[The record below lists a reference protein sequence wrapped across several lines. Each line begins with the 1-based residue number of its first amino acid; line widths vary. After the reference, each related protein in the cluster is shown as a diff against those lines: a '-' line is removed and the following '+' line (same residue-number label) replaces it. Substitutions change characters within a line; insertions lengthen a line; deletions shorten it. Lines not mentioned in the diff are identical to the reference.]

1 MSAPR
6 ARRIHGRHPLLAEGG
21 AAVDDDLAPEI
32 AQETGQRWLE
42 RARQLAAPLGL
53 EPPALHV
60 LGGHVSLVL
69 PAPMD
74 ARDLAADLLDQAVG
88 NEPESPLS
96 FTPDPALRHLVQAA
110 RRAEI
115 PAFLDE
121 DVLVLG
127 LGAGARVHPRSALP
141 SELGDAARIPFVLVT
156 GTNGKTTT
164 ANLLG
169 SIAAEAGFVPGVAT
183 STGIRVGSE
192 QLEEGDWS
200 GPGAARIL
208 GRDPRVT
215 LAVLET
221 ARGGLLRRGLL
232 VEGADVAV
240 ITNIS
245 DDHLGDWGLTRLEE
259 LARVKRLVAE
269 SLRWGGTV
277 VTRAD
282 DTILERCVQE
292 WHAQRP
298 DVRWLRFSSAGPAD
312 AWRDGDLLRFPGGSV
327 PVRSVPLTLA
337 GAARHNVENALCA
350 AAAAVALGISA
361 DAITRGLCAIEPK
374 PGDNPGRSNLFL
386 VGQAQVLVDYAHN
399 PDGLMALAELVDALQ
414 PLGKRRML
422 LGQAGD
428 RPPELVLALARAAAR
443 VRCATYVIKPL
454 PGYAR
459 GRDPEEVVD
468 ILYSGLREAGVPET
482 AIVRADSEA
491 DGVRKMLASL
501 QPGDLGLMLVH
512 EDLPSALSALEQAG
526 ARPQLITRLPI
537 QIA

>member
-21 AAVDDDLAPEI
+21 AAIDEDLPWEI
-32 AQETGQRWLE
+32 ALEVGERWLE
-42 RARQLAAPLGL
+42 RARRLAAPLGL
-53 EPPALHV
+53 AEPELHV
-60 LGGHVSLVL
+60 RNGHVSVVL
-69 PAPMD
+69 PAPID
-74 ARDLAADLLDQAVG
+74 ARDMAADVLDQAVES
-88 NEPESPLS
+88 EPESPLS
-96 FTPDPALRHLVQAA
+96 FAPDLGLRALVEAA

-121 DVLVLG
+121 DELVLG
-127 LGAGARVHPRSALP
+127 MGAGARVYRRDELP
-141 SELGDAARIPFVLVT
+141 PDLGDAARIPFVLVT

-169 SIAAEAGFVPGVAT
+169 AIATEAGYVPGVAT
-183 STGIRVGSE
+183 STGIRVGAE

-200 GPGAARIL
+200 GPGAARIV

-215 LAVLET
+215 MAILET

-240 ITNIS
+240 LTNIS
-245 DDHLGDWGLTRLEE
+245 DDHLGDWGITRLEE
-259 LARVKRLVAE
+259 LALVKRLVAE
-269 SLRWGGTV
+269 SVRQGGAV

-282 DTILERCVQE
+282 DAILERCVQE
-292 WHAQRP
+292 WHAGRP
-298 DVRWLRFSSAGPAD
+298 DVRWLRFSSSIQAD
-312 AWRDGDLLRFPGGSV
+312 AWRDGDTLRFPGGSI
-327 PVRSVPLTLA
+327 PVRSVPLTLG

-350 AAAAVALGISA
+350 AAAGVALGLSP
-361 DAITRGLCAIEPK
+361 DAIARGLGALEPR

-399 PDGLMALAELVDALQ
+399 PDGLTALAELVEALQ
-414 PLGKRRML
+414 PLGRRRML

-428 RPPELVLALARAAAR
+428 RPAELVLALARVAAR
-443 VRCATYVIKPL
+443 VRCDTYVLKPL

-459 GRDPEEVVD
+459 GRNPEEVVE
-468 ILYSGLREAGVPET
+468 ILQSGLLEAGIEPER
-482 AIVRADSEA
+482 IVRADSEV
-491 DGVRKMLASL
+491 DGVNKLLASL
-501 QPGDLGLMLVH
+501 RPGDLGLMLVH
-512 EDLPSALSALEQAG
+512 EDLASALVALEQAG
-526 ARPQLITRLPI
+526 ARPQLVTRLPI